1 MIAIVGTTFAAL
13 CLTLAAGLLWIAGSD
28 RRWARR
34 EEQRRQRLIDRAL
47 GRAER

>member
-1 MIAIVGTTFAAL
+1 MLILGYITCGLFCLLAAAL
-13 CLTLAAGLLWIAGSD
+13 LWLGGSD

-34 EEQRRQRLIDRAL
+34 EERRRQRLIDRAL